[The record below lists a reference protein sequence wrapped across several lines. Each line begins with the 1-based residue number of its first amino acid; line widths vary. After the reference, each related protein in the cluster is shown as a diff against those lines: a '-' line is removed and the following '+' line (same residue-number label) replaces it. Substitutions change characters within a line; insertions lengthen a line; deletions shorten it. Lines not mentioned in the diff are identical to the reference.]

1 MVKREDDAIEDVEE
15 EGVEIERVERPE
27 PRRKRRRKPTQEEIR
42 MAVSEIQSLATSRE
56 NVIDYIKQLIYENT
70 KMRSELRKTKKILAK
85 VLTDAMYKGE
95 TIEVLNTMLD
105 TSTAMFKLTLD
116 RLSLMMSTALES
128 SVRTQ
133 ELAVKYAET
142 AQTNVAIVEA
152 LDRLRALIT
161 KYVPYSE
168 LDKAEELLLHLA
180 RASKILQPITP
191 ITRTQTTEKKGGQ
204 S

>member
-1 MVKREDDAIEDVEE
+1 MVKREDDAVEDVEE
-15 EGVEIERVERPE
+15 EGVKIERVERPE
-27 PRRKRRRKPTQEEIR
+27 PRRRRHRKPTQEEIR

-56 NVIDYIKQLIYENT
+56 NVIDYIKQLIYENA

-142 AQTNVAIVEA
+142 SQTNVAIVEA

-191 ITRTQTTEKKGGQ
+191 TRTQTTEKKGGQ